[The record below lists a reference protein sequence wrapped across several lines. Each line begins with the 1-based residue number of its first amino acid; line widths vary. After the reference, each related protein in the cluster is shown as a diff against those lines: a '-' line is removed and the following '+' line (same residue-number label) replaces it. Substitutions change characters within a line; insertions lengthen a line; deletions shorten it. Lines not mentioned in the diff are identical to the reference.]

1 MIAKVQ
7 SEPTGRH
14 RIGDKRDTSA
24 ERRHLAR
31 SASLRSW
38 SSEGVAKINHAATS
52 QNTRSC
58 EAQPD
63 WIGLQGGGKF
73 SGENVTLVL
82 SDGSQVPASGRW
94 GCRSTRSMPWAS
106 CSENKPM
113 SDRLS
118 HSQIAVLVAYL
129 AFALTPALGGLVFA
143 EPMSMRLVIGIVL
156 ILGGLLLV
164 AG

>member
-1 MIAKVQ
+1 
-7 SEPTGRH
+7 
-14 RIGDKRDTSA
+14 
-24 ERRHLAR
+24 
-31 SASLRSW
+31 
-38 SSEGVAKINHAATS
+38 
-52 QNTRSC
+52 
-58 EAQPD
+58 
-63 WIGLQGGGKF
+63 
-73 SGENVTLVL
+73 
-82 SDGSQVPASGRW
+82 
-94 GCRSTRSMPWAS
+94 MPWAS

-113 SDRLS
+113 SARLS